1 MGDRLFPD
9 AESAKYFAQQLVGG
23 KSAGDRSE
31 CALGK
36 AQFFRKQF
44 ELRQLAACL
53 GKMFA
58 GLGQRLQMAFAGN
71 ENIFGRMPAGKAQ
84 QLATQQFNALAR
96 FGRKEQ

>member
-1 MGDRLFPD
+1 MKHLLLSPFLFSD
-9 AESAKYFAQQLVGG
+9 AESAEYFAQQLVGG

-53 GKMFA
+53 GKMFP
-58 GLGQRLQMAFAGN
+58 GLGQCLQMAFTGD
-71 ENIFGRMPAGKAQ
+71 EDIFGRMPAGNAQ
-84 QLATQQFNALAR
+84 
-96 FGRKEQ
+96 

>member
-1 MGDRLFPD
+1 MEGRLFSD
-9 AESAKYFAQQLVGG
+9 TELAKYFAQQIVGG
-23 KSAGDRSE
+23 KSASDRSE

-53 GKMFA
+53 GKMFP

-71 ENIFGRMPAGKAQ
+71 ENIFGRMPAGNAQ
-84 QLATQQFNALAR
+84 
-96 FGRKEQ
+96 